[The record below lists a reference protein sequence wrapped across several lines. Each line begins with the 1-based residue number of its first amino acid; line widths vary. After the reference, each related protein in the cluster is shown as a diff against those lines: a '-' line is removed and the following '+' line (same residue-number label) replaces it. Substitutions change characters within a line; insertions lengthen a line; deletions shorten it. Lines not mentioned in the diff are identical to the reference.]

1 MIVVNS
7 KLIKEFGDSHADA
20 KPRLDAWYAEASDAN
35 WQTSQDIVNRYKRN
49 AKFLK
54 NNVVIFRIGGNNYR
68 LETKVRYQQGIVVL
82 VWVGTHSEYD
92 RRNKLR

>member
-1 MIVVNS
+1 MIVVNA
-7 KLIKEFGDSHADA
+7 KLIREFGDSHADA
-20 KPRLDAWYAEASDAN
+20 KLRLDAWYTEALDAN
-35 WQTSQDIVNRYKRN
+35 WGASQDIKNRYPSAR
-49 AKFLK
+49 FLK

-68 LETKVRYQQGIVVL
+68 LETKVRHQQGIVVL